1 MALSEKDF
9 TELTSYYRDQFLAEG
24 KRLGD
29 RSINDAFDQI
39 TQATSVD
46 NTVSLRNNA
55 YTKSFNV
62 LTTKDND
69 FMLTNKSRNN
79 GQMGSVLRTNGNSE
93 TNGSTVYLWDGVTDG
108 SAAYLLEKAVEN
120 KDGYSTLVT
129 EYDNERATWKS
140 LLENA
145 STDSEKEMFQSKLDE
160 VNKAASDYHKH
171 YDDAVSNFNKCALR
185 NEIAN
190 TKKSMAEAYRGVYG
204 GQGDTSGV
212 NDYAKKLAT
221 LEVQYFN
228 AYEKNSLQG
237 EELRERQ
244 SVIDKLTEL
253 YPDCDKYEYSFG
265 DKYNERHSDDVR
277 RVAIKDTVETSDKTA
292 QEKTSETQT
301 SFSSESCS
309 YPTTDSDKRAYI
321 ADFESKY
328 ASSKDSLSMNDTEYV
343 TAKRD
348 YIRYKQDL
356 NMQLTDADKKWAI
369 ADFEQQT
376 PSISSTADA
385 KAYEAKKSLISQ
397 YKNELDGVTVSRN
410 VSTDNTFLYNRAKEH
425 STVRGNP
432 YNYAKPV
439 RTTGMSDAAYTDL
452 CKQTEQEHIAKINN
466 EMADKVIRG
475 EYGNG
480 QERFDKLSAEGYN
493 YSQVQQIVNQKM
505 AAYNA
510 QAQAK
515 TEAVNAEASVKKTAV
530 TAEKTDNIL
539 ARVDA
544 KPFVPSRTLEVEE
557 EQTLQRV
564 STPAVKPEQTVYV
577 SNNDLAAGMYV
588 DNENVAAKM
597 QVKNA
602 AYTEGITDKVD
613 NTAAVNR
620 ITNEID
626 NTAFS
631 RDIAKDVDN
640 ASFSNGIAGDV
651 DNTKFSE
658 SIAADVDNTAFSQKT
673 ASDIDNSG
681 INHRVDDSAN
691 KALASN
697 IDNTVAA
704 KLARFDKILTS
715 SAKTG
720 KKDVEIE
727 LDT

>member
-1 MALSEKDF
+1 MALNEKDF
-9 TELTSYYRDQFLAEG
+9 TELTSYYRDQFLVEG

-29 RSINDAFDQI
+29 QSINDAFDQI
-39 TQATSVD
+39 TQTANVD
-46 NTVSLRNNA
+46 DTISLRNNA
-55 YTKSFNV
+55 YAKSFNV

-79 GQMGSVLRTNGNSE
+79 GQMGDIRRTSNS
-93 TNGSTVYLWDGVTDG
+93 NVYLWEDVTDG
-108 SAAYLLEKAVEN
+108 SASYLLEKAVDN
-120 KDGYSTLVT
+120 KNGYDTLVRG
-129 EYDNERATWKS
+129 YDDECATWKS

-160 VNKAASDYHKH
+160 VNKVASDYHKH
-171 YDDAVSNFNKCALR
+171 YDDAVSNFNKCALQ

-277 RVAIKDTVETSDKTA
+277 RVAIKDTVETTS
-292 QEKTSETQT
+292 EKTPETK
-301 SFSSESCS
+301 SSSKSRS

-328 ASSKDSLSMNDTEYV
+328 ASSKDSLSMSNTEYV
-343 TAKRD
+343 AAKRD

-356 NMQLTDADKKWAI
+356 NMQLTDADKRWAI
-369 ADFEQQT
+369 ADFERQT

-385 KAYEAKKSLISQ
+385 KAYEAKKSLITQ
-397 YKNELDGVTVSRN
+397 YKNELDGTTISRN
-410 VSTDNTFLYNRAKEH
+410 ASTDNTVSYNQAKEH
-425 STVRGNP
+425 SAVRGNP

-439 RTTGMSDAAYTDL
+439 RTAGMSDAAYTDL

-505 AAYNA
+505 AAYNT

-515 TEAVNAEASVKKTAV
+515 TEAVNAEASIKKTAV

-544 KPFVPSRTLEVEE
+544 KPSVPSRMLEVEE

-564 STPAVKPEQTVYV
+564 STSVAKPEQTVYV

-588 DNENVAAKM
+588 DNEKVAAKM

-602 AYTEGITDKVD
+602 AYAEGITDKVD

-658 SIAADVDNTAFSQKT
+658 SVAADVDNTAFSQKT

-704 KLARFDKILTS
+704 KLAKFDKILTS